1 MLQNIRDRASGW
13 IAYVIVIGI
22 SIPFAL
28 WGIDQYFTGGNVI
41 VAQVNDTKISS
52 ERLNNEYQDRLREMQ
67 SILSKDQN
75 EAELQK
81 KIIKRTVLD
90 ELIDGVIVREFVNDN
105 KFQVSEK
112 SLIEDIKN
120 NKIFHSGN
128 KFNSKIYKALLDRQ
142 GIGIPDY
149 ERIRKSELKSLQF
162 YNNIVQSSFLTSQQI
177 KLLEDLKYQTRN
189 FRILSLNYNDF
200 INEKDSFSEKQKEE
214 FYIKYK
220 NIFAMPE
227 KINIEYVVFDSNKLK
242 ELISNDKESLKN
254 YFNENKFKYIVP
266 EKRELSQIFLSNI
279 KGDKKE
285 NKILIEEIA
294 TSLKSGTSFSEL
306 AKRYSNDQLSK
317 DNGGKIGWVN
327 KEDLNKEISD
337 KLFILENVNDIS
349 DIIETEQGYYIL
361 MLTGVIDAKIKTF
374 AQVKEIVKKDYENI
388 QASKKYEV
396 IYEDLANILFEY
408 PNSLDKVE
416 EYLSIQ
422 KSSTGLLTLPQIKSK
437 HKDLN
442 DPKVLAAL
450 SSPAVSKDNLNS
462 EPIEIKGDIIMLR
475 IKDRSSVEY
484 KEYSDVKKEIESL
497 LKTEKSIEN
506 MRNSIKDIEDKVKKG
521 KPLNDIASSFGKKL
535 TSYKEIERSDN
546 SIPPSILDKVFSLT
560 KKEKITSIESGTGNY
575 ELIFLDNIN
584 VGESEL
590 SKKSLETMFNND
602 QVNALLYSVIQSL
615 RDKTDIVI
623 FSENL

>member
-294 TSLKSGTSFSEL
+294 TSLKSGISFSEL

-374 AQVKEIVKKDYENI
+374 DQVKEIVKKDYENI

-484 KEYSDVKKEIESL
+484 KEYSDVKKEIDSL

-546 SIPPSILDKVFSLT
+546 SIPPSILEKVFSLT
-560 KKEKITSIESGTGNY
+560 KKENITSIESGTGNY

>member
-1 MLQNIRDRASGW
+1 LLQNIRDRASGW

-227 KINIEYVVFDSNKLK
+227 KINIEYIVFDSNKLK

-294 TSLKSGTSFSEL
+294 TSLKSGISFSEL

-374 AQVKEIVKKDYENI
+374 DQVKEIVKKDYENI

-484 KEYSDVKKEIESL
+484 KEYSDVKKEIDSL

-546 SIPPSILDKVFSLT
+546 SIPPSILEKVFSLT
-560 KKEKITSIESGTGNY
+560 KKENITSIESGTGNY

>member
-1 MLQNIRDRASGW
+1 LLQNIRDRASGW

-227 KINIEYVVFDSNKLK
+227 KINIEYVIFDSNKLK
-242 ELISNDKESLKN
+242 ELISNDKASLKN

-294 TSLKSGTSFSEL
+294 TSLKSGISFSEL

-374 AQVKEIVKKDYENI
+374 DQVKEIVKKDYENI

-437 HKDLN
+437 HKNLN

-484 KEYSDVKKEIESL
+484 KEYSDVKKEIGSL

-546 SIPPSILDKVFSLT
+546 SIPPSILEKVFSLT
-560 KKEKITSIESGTGNY
+560 KKENITSIESGTGNY

>member
-242 ELISNDKESLKN
+242 ELISNDKASLKN

-374 AQVKEIVKKDYENI
+374 DQVKEIVKKDYENI

-437 HKDLN
+437 HKNLN

-484 KEYSDVKKEIESL
+484 KEYSNVKKEIESL

-546 SIPPSILDKVFSLT
+546 SIPPSILEKVFSLT
-560 KKEKITSIESGTGNY
+560 KKENITSIESGTGNY

>member
-112 SLIEDIKN
+112 SLIKDIKN

-227 KINIEYVVFDSNKLK
+227 KINIEYIVFDSNKLK

-294 TSLKSGTSFSEL
+294 TSLKSGISFSEL
-306 AKRYSNDQLSK
+306 AKKYSNDQLSK

-374 AQVKEIVKKDYENI
+374 DQVKEIVKKDYENI

-484 KEYSDVKKEIESL
+484 KEYSDVKKEIDSL

-546 SIPPSILDKVFSLT
+546 SIPPSILEKVFSLT
-560 KKEKITSIESGTGNY
+560 KKENITSIESGTGNY

-584 VGESEL
+584 VGVSEL

-615 RDKTDIVI
+615 RDKSDIVI
-623 FSENL
+623 FPENL

>member
-484 KEYSDVKKEIESL
+484 KEYSDVKKEIGSL

>member
-41 VAQVNDTKISS
+41 VAEVNDTKISA

-90 ELIDGVIVREFVNDN
+90 ELIDGVIVREFVSDN

-120 NKIFHSGN
+120 NKIFHSDN
-128 KFNSKIYKALLDRQ
+128 KFNSKIYKALLNRQ

-189 FRILSLNYNDF
+189 FRILSLSYNDF

-227 KINIEYVVFDSNKLK
+227 KINIEYIAFDSNKLK
-242 ELISNDKESLKN
+242 ELISNDKASLKN

-294 TSLKSGTSFSEL
+294 TSLKSGISFSEL
-306 AKRYSNDQLSK
+306 AKKYSNDQLSK

-327 KEDLNKEISD
+327 KEDLNEEISD

-374 AQVKEIVKKDYENI
+374 DQVKEIVKKDYENI
-388 QASKKYEV
+388 QVSKKYEV

-408 PNSLDKVE
+408 PNSLEKVE

-422 KSSTGLLTLPQIKSK
+422 KKSTGLLTLPQIKSK
-437 HKDLN
+437 HKNLN

-450 SSPAVSKDNLNS
+450 SSPAVAKDNLNS

-475 IKDRSSVEY
+475 IKDRSLVEY

-506 MRNSIKDIEDKVKKG
+506 MKNSIKDIEDKVKKG

-546 SIPPSILDKVFSLT
+546 SIPPSILEKVFSLT
-560 KKEKITSIESGTGNY
+560 KKENITSIESGTGNY
-575 ELIFLDNIN
+575 ELIFLDKINI
-584 VGESEL
+584 GESEL

>member
-189 FRILSLNYNDF
+189 FRILSLSYNDF

-227 KINIEYVVFDSNKLK
+227 KINIEYIVFDSNKLK
-242 ELISNDKESLKN
+242 ELISNDKASLKN

-294 TSLKSGTSFSEL
+294 TSLKSGISFSEL
-306 AKRYSNDQLSK
+306 AKKYSNDQLSK

-374 AQVKEIVKKDYENI
+374 DQVKEIVKKDYENI
-388 QASKKYEV
+388 QVSKKYEV

-422 KSSTGLLTLPQIKSK
+422 KKSTGLLTLPQIKSK
-437 HKDLN
+437 HKNLN
-442 DPKVLAAL
+442 DPKVLAVL
-450 SSPAVSKDNLNS
+450 SSPAVAKDNLNS

-475 IKDRSSVEY
+475 IKDRSLVEY

-506 MRNSIKDIEDKVKKG
+506 MKNSIKDIEDKVKKG

-546 SIPPSILDKVFSLT
+546 SIPPSILEKVFSLT
-560 KKEKITSIESGTGNY
+560 KKENITSIESGTGNY
-575 ELIFLDNIN
+575 ELIFLDKINI
-584 VGESEL
+584 GESEL

>member
-294 TSLKSGTSFSEL
+294 TSLKSGISFSEL

-437 HKDLN
+437 HKNLN
-442 DPKVLAAL
+442 DPKALAAL
-450 SSPAVSKDNLNS
+450 SSPTVSKDNLNS
-462 EPIEIKGDIIMLR
+462 EPIEIKGNIIMLR

-484 KEYSDVKKEIESL
+484 KEYSDVKKEIGSL

>member
-41 VAQVNDTKISS
+41 VAEVNDTKISA

-67 SILSKDQN
+67 SILSKDQS

-90 ELIDGVIVREFVNDN
+90 ELIDGVIVREFVSDN

-120 NKIFHSGN
+120 NKIFHSDN
-128 KFNSKIYKALLDRQ
+128 KFNSKIYKALLNRQ

-189 FRILSLNYNDF
+189 FRILSLSYNDF

-227 KINIEYVVFDSNKLK
+227 KINIEYIVFDSNKLK
-242 ELISNDKESLKN
+242 ELISNDKASLKN

-294 TSLKSGTSFSEL
+294 TSLKSGISFSEL
-306 AKRYSNDQLSK
+306 AKKYSNDQLSK

-374 AQVKEIVKKDYENI
+374 DQVKEIVKKDYENI
-388 QASKKYEV
+388 QVSKKYEV

-422 KSSTGLLTLPQIKSK
+422 KKSTGLLTLPQIKSK
-437 HKDLN
+437 HKNLN
-442 DPKVLAAL
+442 DPKVLAVL
-450 SSPAVSKDNLNS
+450 SSPAVAKDNLNS

-475 IKDRSSVEY
+475 IKDRSLVEY

-506 MRNSIKDIEDKVKKG
+506 MKNSIKDIEDKVKKG

-546 SIPPSILDKVFSLT
+546 SIPPSILEKVFSLT
-560 KKEKITSIESGTGNY
+560 KKENITSIESGTGNY
-575 ELIFLDNIN
+575 ELIFLDKINI
-584 VGESEL
+584 GESEL

>member
-189 FRILSLNYNDF
+189 FRILSLSYNDF

-227 KINIEYVVFDSNKLK
+227 KINIEYIVFDSNKLK
-242 ELISNDKESLKN
+242 ELISNDKASLKN

-294 TSLKSGTSFSEL
+294 TSLKSGISFSEL

-437 HKDLN
+437 HKNLN
-442 DPKVLAAL
+442 DPKALAAL
-450 SSPAVSKDNLNS
+450 SSPTVSKDNLNS
-462 EPIEIKGDIIMLR
+462 EPIEIKGNIIMLR

-546 SIPPSILDKVFSLT
+546 SIPPSILEKVFSLT
-560 KKEKITSIESGTGNY
+560 KKENITSIESGTGNY

>member
-294 TSLKSGTSFSEL
+294 TSLKSGISFSEL

-374 AQVKEIVKKDYENI
+374 DQVKEIVKKDYENI

-437 HKDLN
+437 HKNLN

-484 KEYSDVKKEIESL
+484 KEYSDVKKEIGSL

-546 SIPPSILDKVFSLT
+546 SIPPSILEKVFSLT
-560 KKEKITSIESGTGNY
+560 KKENITSIESGTGNY

>member
-227 KINIEYVVFDSNKLK
+227 KINIEYIVFDSNKLK

-294 TSLKSGTSFSEL
+294 TSLKSGISFSEL

-374 AQVKEIVKKDYENI
+374 DQVKEIVKKDYENI

-484 KEYSDVKKEIESL
+484 KEYSDVKKEIDSL

-546 SIPPSILDKVFSLT
+546 SIPPSILEKVFSLT
-560 KKEKITSIESGTGNY
+560 KKENITSIESGTGNY

>member
-227 KINIEYVVFDSNKLK
+227 KINIEYIVFDSYKLK

-294 TSLKSGTSFSEL
+294 TSLKSGISFSEL

-374 AQVKEIVKKDYENI
+374 DQVKEIVKKDYENI

-484 KEYSDVKKEIESL
+484 KEYSDVKKEIDSL

-546 SIPPSILDKVFSLT
+546 SIPPSILEKVFSLT
-560 KKEKITSIESGTGNY
+560 KKENITSIESGTGNY

>member
-41 VAQVNDTKISS
+41 VAEVNDTKISA

-67 SILSKDQN
+67 SILSKDQS

-90 ELIDGVIVREFVNDN
+90 ELIDGVIVREFVSDN

-120 NKIFHSGN
+120 NKIFHSDN
-128 KFNSKIYKALLDRQ
+128 KFNSKIYKALLNRQ

-189 FRILSLNYNDF
+189 FRILSLSYNDF

-227 KINIEYVVFDSNKLK
+227 KINIEYIVFDSNKLK
-242 ELISNDKESLKN
+242 ELISNDKASLKN

-294 TSLKSGTSFSEL
+294 TSLKSGISFSEL
-306 AKRYSNDQLSK
+306 AKKYSNDQLSK

-361 MLTGVIDAKIKTF
+361 ILTGVIDAKIKTF
-374 AQVKEIVKKDYENI
+374 DQVKEIVKKDYENI
-388 QASKKYEV
+388 QVSKKYEV

-422 KSSTGLLTLPQIKSK
+422 KKSTGLLTLPQIKSK
-437 HKDLN
+437 HKNLN

-450 SSPAVSKDNLNS
+450 SSPAVAKDNLNS

-475 IKDRSSVEY
+475 IKDRSLVEY

-506 MRNSIKDIEDKVKKG
+506 MKNSIKDIEDKVKKG

-546 SIPPSILDKVFSLT
+546 SIPPSILEKVFSLT
-560 KKEKITSIESGTGNY
+560 KKENITSIESGTGNY
-575 ELIFLDNIN
+575 ELIFLDKINI
-584 VGESEL
+584 GESEL

>member
-227 KINIEYVVFDSNKLK
+227 KINIEYIVFDSNKLK

-294 TSLKSGTSFSEL
+294 TSLKSGISFSEL
-306 AKRYSNDQLSK
+306 AKKYSNDQLSK

-374 AQVKEIVKKDYENI
+374 DQVKEIVKKDYENI

-484 KEYSDVKKEIESL
+484 KEYSDVKKEIDSL

-546 SIPPSILDKVFSLT
+546 SIPPSILEKVFSLT
-560 KKEKITSIESGTGNY
+560 KKENITSIESGTGNY

-584 VGESEL
+584 VGVSEL

-615 RDKTDIVI
+615 RDKSDIVI
-623 FSENL
+623 FPENL